1 MKEFNSNDEEE
12 SNSAKPLFYNDD
24 SNISGGPS
32 EHDGE
37 VIDLMSSSAEEHN
50 EPDHVGL
57 NPMFLSNKQTEAE
70 NQDDNESL
78 GSEYKDGNEEDDHSE
93 HNSEVDGLFNN
104 TNADSQ
110 PEDSIEDRQNF
121 TINSDEIGEME
132 KEDDKMIELA
142 LANVESAGNEN
153 NDEEHV
159 LHFDNILKNVSSI
172 KADNVV
178 DELTKKNTF
187 LLEMTKKLSS
197 QASSFKT
204 KYAESVIEKDE
215 LIGDHNAEIETREE
229 ELDNLQQD
237 IDELEL
243 HGRKYETKIKD
254 LKDSNDALRKSRK
267 DDLNSLMDKLARN
280 DTELK
285 TVSGKLEFESQNRFE
300 KEKLYNEFK
309 VDNESLL
316 MKISMTEHS
325 KDTDIGL
332 LKSELVL
339 KEVQIRNLENQLES
353 FKRAGI
359 SNNVSAD
366 DYNSLVDSF
375 KKSSDEIMV
384 LRSKLDERD
393 HDLKELLDAPTEGF
407 SNSNELLKKELLSEK
422 IQKEQLQNQLEG
434 IIADLEI
441 SLPAMREYKSKCS
454 SLEDQLQESI
464 SVLDSV
470 EEERNQLFDVNLL
483 NDNKIDEL
491 NEKLKESNTLNTD
504 LAAQVQF
511 VLLQLSLRTDA
522 NILSILSPNE
532 LALIKKLTNKKN
544 SSEQTK
550 NIQNAISDNLVLF
563 HDIKNLQDQ
572 NQHLLLTTRKLGDQ
586 LETLQSVKDHMSKV
600 ESLETSV
607 QKLEVEKENY
617 EKKIKILTQQHKNL
631 DTIAELQKGSR
642 KRYDTE
648 RLVSNFKVQISNL
661 EKQLVESHERILKQ
675 SEENSTSTAQSLSK
689 MTELNFEISS
699 LKSDNSIQKF
709 KFEQLEK
716 EKDSLKSL
724 LDKEREAKAKL
735 NKLLATNESILRKVE
750 LELNDSQI
758 ANINGQ
764 KSKND
769 LSLKLQSL
777 DQKYTKLKTD
787 NNVLLSKVNSYKAD
801 LDRIQGMKKE
811 IDYLLRHS
819 DADYWSNLAA
829 MEQKLKQNGQ
839 YTNGEDKNSIANVSN
854 ILGSFEK
861 HMNYHS
867 NQAQEFRKLL
877 AEKDE
882 LIKKLNINTR
892 VQELVDELANKKKE
906 YDDLSEFLDSKNN
919 EITQANQQLLE
930 NSRTIASITNSCNT
944 LKEEL
949 NSVHETVTE
958 KNTTIAY
965 LQATITNLTT
975 EKLDLESKLKSLEA
989 DFKQKVKNL
998 EIDYDDLE
1006 HTCKEFEQRYLQHKK
1021 ESEELLKQL
1030 ETNEQQ
1036 NNEVVEEWK
1045 TKFESTTNDLQKK
1058 DDEFIELSEKLN
1070 AAKKDLA
1077 DLKLITEDKGE
1088 PVESDGLK
1096 DKFEELTQKNE
1107 ELTKKLAGLE
1117 AETSEDVQKAFDDQK
1132 QEVEQL
1138 KKELD
1143 ESTKSKST
1151 LIEEM
1156 KILEESKK
1164 VCEDKIAQLEQ
1175 SVSDLQAKQQQST
1188 DNTITEE
1195 LESKIKL
1202 LEKENREQR
1211 ASVLKVKLLEQK
1223 LKKYENQNTS
1233 RSAMSGKASSDV
1245 TISQQAQHGSSGS
1258 VTDNSDNT
1266 VKNIS
1271 QKEEADEGKEAQG
1284 EEQEEEQEEAQGEES
1299 PVETTTEPEAAQPL
1313 FSFSFP
1319 QPESTGLPPQ
1329 QKPAFFTGNNS
1340 GQSLFGQSPFG
1351 QSNNTQSVFGNKRP
1365 FAADAESNDDAD
1377 SKKPKFVFGMDNKAG
1392 DLGKS
1397 VFGDF
1402 YSKSNEN
1409 EDENEEKEA
1418 EKSEEQV

>member
-1 MKEFNSNDEEE
+1 MKEFKSNEEEE
-12 SNSAKPLFYNDD
+12 SNSAKPLFYKEN
-24 SNISGGPS
+24 SNISGASS
-32 EHDGE
+32 EIDGE

-50 EPDHVGL
+50 ETDRVSL
-57 NPMFLSNKQTEAE
+57 NPKLFSKQLGETDEEA
-70 NQDDNESL
+70 NDSL
-78 GSEYKDGNEEDDHSE
+78 GSDYKEGNEEDEHSE
-93 HNSEVDGLFNN
+93 HNSEVDELFNN
-104 TNADSQ
+104 SKYHDSQ
-110 PEDSIEDRQNF
+110 PEELTEDKQNF

-132 KEDDKMIELA
+132 KEDDKMIALA
-142 LANVESAGNEN
+142 LANVESAIKDN

-187 LLEMTKKLSS
+187 LLELTKKLSS
-197 QASSFKT
+197 QASNFKT
-204 KYAESVIEKDE
+204 KFAESVIDKDE
-215 LIGDHNAEIETREE
+215 LIGEHNAEIETREE

-243 HGRKYETKIKD
+243 HGRKYETKIKE

-280 DTELK
+280 DSELK
-285 TVSGKLEFESQNRFE
+285 TVSDKLAFESHNRFE

-309 VDNESLL
+309 ADNESLL
-316 MKISMTEHS
+316 LKISMTEHS

-332 LKSELVL
+332 LKSEITL
-339 KEVQIRNLENQLES
+339 KEVQIENLENQLES

-359 SNNVSAD
+359 NNNVSAD

-393 HDLKELLDAPTEGF
+393 HDLKDLLDAPTEGF
-407 SNSNELLKKELLSEK
+407 NNSRDFLKKELLSEK

-454 SLEDQLQESI
+454 ALEDQLQESI
-464 SVLDSV
+464 SVLDGV
-470 EEERNQLFDVNLL
+470 EEERNQLFEMNLA
-483 NDNKIDEL
+483 NHNKIDEL
-491 NEKLKESNTLNTD
+491 NEKLRESNRLNTD
-504 LAAQVQF
+504 LADQVQF

-544 SSEQTK
+544 TSEQTK
-550 NIQNAISDNLVLF
+550 NIQNVISDSLVIF
-563 HDIKNLQDQ
+563 QDIKNLQNQ
-572 NQHLLLTTRKLGDQ
+572 NQHLLLTARKLGDQ
-586 LETLQSVKDHMSKV
+586 LETLQSVKNDMSKV
-600 ESLETSV
+600 ESLEKSI
-607 QKLEVEKENY
+607 QKLEGDKINY
-617 EKKIKILTQQHKNL
+617 ERKIKTLVQQHKNL

-642 KRYDTE
+642 QRKDTE
-648 RLVSNFKVQISNL
+648 SAVLNFKVQISSL
-661 EKQLVESHERILKQ
+661 EKQLAESHERILKQ
-675 SEENSTSTAQSLSK
+675 SEENSTNTVHSLAK
-689 MTELNFEISS
+689 MTELNYEISS

-709 KFEQLEK
+709 KREQLQKEK
-716 EKDSLKSL
+716 ESLESL
-724 LDKEREAKAKL
+724 LVNEQQGKL
-735 NKLLATNESILRKVE
+735 ELNELLAANENMLRKLE
-750 LELNDSQI
+750 LELKDTQTEK
-758 ANINGQ
+758 INEQ

-769 LSLKLQSL
+769 LSLKVESL
-777 DQKYTKLKTD
+777 DQKYTKIKTE

-801 LDRIQGMKKE
+801 LNRIQGMKKE

-829 MEQKLKQNGQ
+829 LEQKLKENGQ
-839 YTNGEDKNSIANVSN
+839 DANGEGENSVANVRN
-854 ILGSFEK
+854 ILDSFEK

-882 LIKKLNINTR
+882 LIQKLNVNTR
-892 VQELVDELANKKKE
+892 VQEFVDELANKKKE
-906 YDDLSEFLDSKNN
+906 YNDLSEFLDAKTN
-919 EITQANQQLLE
+919 ELAQANQQLQE
-930 NSRTIASITNSCNT
+930 NSASIASISNSCNT

-949 NSVHETVTE
+949 NGVHESVSE
-958 KNTTIAY
+958 KNNVIAG
-965 LQATITNLTT
+965 LHSTITNLTT

-1045 TKFESTTNDLQKK
+1045 TKFESTVNDLQKK
-1058 DDEFIELSEKLN
+1058 DDDINELSEKLN

-1077 DLKLITEDKGE
+1077 ELKLIADENS
-1088 PVESDGLK
+1088 ESIVSDRFK
-1096 DKFEELTQKNE
+1096 EKFEELNEKNE
-1107 ELTKKLAGLE
+1107 ELTKKLADFE
-1117 AETSEDVQKAFDDQK
+1117 ANSSEDVQKALDEQTHELDLLK
-1132 QEVEQL
+1132 QE
-1138 KKELD
+1138 LD
-1143 ESTKSKST
+1143 NSIKGKSVLT
-1151 LIEEM
+1151 EEM
-1156 KILEESKK
+1156 NTLKESKK
-1164 VCEDKIAQLEQ
+1164 VCEDRIAELEQ
-1175 SVSDLQAKQQQST
+1175 SVNTLHAKQRGSN
-1188 DNTITEE
+1188 DSDVTEE
-1195 LESKIKL
+1195 LENKVKL

-1223 LKKYENQNTS
+1223 LKKYESNNNTS
-1233 RSAMSGKASSDV
+1233 SVISDKAPTDV
-1245 TISQQAQHGSSGS
+1245 TISQPAQKGSSGS
-1258 VTDNSDNT
+1258 VTDTSDNT

-1271 QKEEADEGKEAQG
+1271 QKEEADEGKEP
-1284 EEQEEEQEEAQGEES
+1284 
-1299 PVETTTEPEAAQPL
+1299 PVKANNELEAAKPL

-1319 QPESTGLPPQ
+1319 QSESIGLPPQ
-1329 QKPAFFTGNNS
+1329 QKPAFFTGNTS
-1340 GQSLFGQSPFG
+1340 GQSLFGQTAFG
-1351 QSNNTQSVFGNKRP
+1351 QSSNSQSVFGNKRP
-1365 FAADAESNDDAD
+1365 FAPGNEANVDAEN
-1377 SKKPKFVFGMDNKAG
+1377 KKPKFSFGMENTG
-1392 DLGKS
+1392 GNLGKS
-1397 VFGDF
+1397 VFGGF
-1402 YSKSNEN
+1402 NAKSKDNEA
-1409 EDENEEKEA
+1409 EDEKET
-1418 EKSEEQV
+1418 EKSD